1 MIDLALQKATAS
13 AVPDD
18 AEFRA
23 WAAAAAERQ
32 DAEVVIRLVDA
43 DESAA
48 LNSAYRGK
56 TGPTNVLSFP
66 FVVPEGVPN
75 DLLGDLVIC
84 APIVEREAADQGKPV
99 RAHWAHMVVHGM
111 LHLQGYD
118 HIEDADAEIME
129 NREIEILRGL
139 GIENPYL
146 EIQPE

>member
-1 MIDLALQKATAS
+1 MTLQQASSSEVPDAS
-13 AVPDD
+13 AFRVW
-18 AEFRA
+18 AE
-23 WAAAAAERQ
+23 AALEKPH
-32 DAEVVIRLVDA
+32 AEVVLRIVDA
-43 DESAA
+43 EESAA

-66 FVVPEGVPN
+66 FVVPAGIPN

-84 APIVEREAADQGKPV
+84 AAVVEREAAEQGKPV
-99 RAHWAHMVVHGM
+99 EAHWAHMVVHGM

-118 HIEDADAEIME
+118 HIEEADAQVME
-129 NREIEILRGL
+129 NREIAILQSL